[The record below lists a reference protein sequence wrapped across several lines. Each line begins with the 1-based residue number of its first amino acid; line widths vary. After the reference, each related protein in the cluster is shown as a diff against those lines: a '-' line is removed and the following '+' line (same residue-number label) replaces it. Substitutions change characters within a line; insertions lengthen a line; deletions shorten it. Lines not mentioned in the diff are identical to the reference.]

1 MLLQS
6 SEPDKVINF
15 ISSKIKNF
23 FIKYPNFKL
32 FLLKLQFFRYILL
45 EKSKDEIKNF
55 YITNIFPLIKN
66 KSNYN
71 EIEKNLFYIFENEYM
86 IKNRIYQSIWEECTN
101 LFIIGLEIALNEILK
116 SKNEKINHKCNYC
129 KNCKDRE
136 LYRCRY
142 GKIETIEEE
151 IINKFKE
158 NDINMSNNRKF
169 SFEINSINSDN
180 FDYFEKNE
188 TFPFDEEEF
197 QIMNY
202 ELNNNNN
209 FNINNS
215 YKEENMQIDS
225 FLFEPE
231 IKGEKGNKSVRINN
245 INDIKINN
253 CISNRTSKQN
263 QKSNNNS
270 LRKQK
275 LKEFQFKFTKRENI
289 DKKILR
295 KFRKFLKDKS
305 KKNFYEVTK
314 ILSNSKFW
322 YDFITQNL
330 MPPFNYLTEKKEF
343 KSFNTTYMS
352 WVFEHKFSLELY
364 NIFIKYSFNNLCE
377 HFQYIYHLN
386 NNNEEFNQ
394 LKIYLNTLPLI
405 FSTGNSSQSN
415 IRSSTDC
422 GNENRK
428 ELLDDEDE
436 NNNLIDK
443 TMSLTYLKDNDI
455 FNELIKDK
463 M

>member
-6 SEPDKVINF
+6 SDPDKVINF

-215 YKEENMQIDS
+215 YKDENMQIDS

-253 CISNRTSKQN
+253 CI
-263 QKSNNNS
+263 
-270 LRKQK
+270 
-275 LKEFQFKFTKRENI
+275 
-289 DKKILR
+289 
-295 KFRKFLKDKS
+295 
-305 KKNFYEVTK
+305 
-314 ILSNSKFW
+314 
-322 YDFITQNL
+322 
-330 MPPFNYLTEKKEF
+330 
-343 KSFNTTYMS
+343 
-352 WVFEHKFSLELY
+352 
-364 NIFIKYSFNNLCE
+364 
-377 HFQYIYHLN
+377 
-386 NNNEEFNQ
+386 
-394 LKIYLNTLPLI
+394 
-405 FSTGNSSQSN
+405 
-415 IRSSTDC
+415 
-422 GNENRK
+422 
-428 ELLDDEDE
+428 
-436 NNNLIDK
+436 
-443 TMSLTYLKDNDI
+443 
-455 FNELIKDK
+455 
-463 M
+463 

>member
-1 MLLQS
+1 MLLCS

-23 FIKYPNFKL
+23 FVKYPNFKL

-71 EIEKNLFYIFENEYM
+71 EIEKNLFYIFENENM
-86 IKNRIYQSIWEECTN
+86 IKSRIYQSIWEECTN
-101 LFIIGLEIALNEILK
+101 LFIIGLEIALNEMLK
-116 SKNEKINHKCNYC
+116 SKNEKINHKCDYC
-129 KNCKDRE
+129 ENCKDRE

-151 IINKFKE
+151 IINKYKE
-158 NDINMSNNRKF
+158 NDIYNGNNRKF

-188 TFPFDEEEF
+188 SFPFDEEEF
-197 QIMNY
+197 QIMNF
-202 ELNNNNN
+202 ELNNNN
-209 FNINNS
+209 FNNNNN
-215 YKEENMQIDS
+215 KDENMQIDS

-231 IKGEKGNKSVRINN
+231 IKSEKGNRSVKINN
-245 INDIKINN
+245 INDTKINN
-253 CISNRTSKQN
+253 SISNRTSKLN
-263 QKSNNNS
+263 QKSNNS

-275 LKEFQFKFTKRENI
+275 LKEFQFKFTKRENV

-305 KKNFYEVTK
+305 KKNFYEVTN

-330 MPPFNYLTEKKEF
+330 MPPFIYLTEKKEF

-364 NIFIKYSFNNLCE
+364 NIFIKYSFKNLCE

-386 NNNEEFNQ
+386 DDNEEFNQ
-394 LKIYLNTLPLI
+394 LKTYLNTLPLI
-405 FSTGNSSQSN
+405 FSMGNTSQSN

-422 GNENRK
+422 GNDNRK
-428 ELLDDEDE
+428 ELLDDDDE
-436 NNNLIDK
+436 NINLYDK

>member
-1 MLLQS
+1 MLLCS

-23 FIKYPNFKL
+23 FVKYPNFKL
-32 FLLKLQFFRYILL
+32 FLLKLQIFRYILL
-45 EKSKDEIKNF
+45 EKSKEEIKNF

-71 EIEKNLFYIFENEYM
+71 EIEKNLLYIFDNEYM
-86 IKNRIYQSIWEECTN
+86 IKSRIYQSIWEECTH
-101 LFIIGLEIALNEILK
+101 LFIIGLEIALNEMLK
-116 SKNEKINHKCNYC
+116 SKNAKINHKCDYC
-129 KNCKDRE
+129 DNCKDRE

-151 IINKFKE
+151 IINKYKE
-158 NDINMSNNRKF
+158 NDIYNGNNRKF

-188 TFPFDEEEF
+188 SFPFDEEEF
-197 QIMNY
+197 QIMNF
-202 ELNNNNN
+202 ELNNNN
-209 FNINNS
+209 IN
-215 YKEENMQIDS
+215 KDENMQIDS
-225 FLFEPE
+225 FFFEPE
-231 IKGEKGNKSVRINN
+231 IKSEKGNRSVKINN

-253 CISNRTSKQN
+253 CISNRTSKIN
-263 QKSNNNS
+263 QKSNNS

-275 LKEFQFKFTKRENI
+275 LKEFQFKFTKRENV

-330 MPPFNYLTEKKEF
+330 MPPFIYLTEKKEF

-364 NIFIKYSFNNLCE
+364 NIFIRHSFNNLCE

-386 NNNEEFNQ
+386 DDNEEFNQ
-394 LKIYLNTLPLI
+394 LKTYLNTLPLI
-405 FSTGNSSQSN
+405 FSMGKSSQSN
-415 IRSSTDC
+415 LRSSTDC
-422 GNENRK
+422 GNDNRK

>member
-1 MLLQS
+1 MLLCS

-23 FIKYPNFKL
+23 FVKYPNFKL
-32 FLLKLQFFRYILL
+32 FLLKLQIFRYILL
-45 EKSKDEIKNF
+45 EKSKEEIKNF

-71 EIEKNLFYIFENEYM
+71 EIEKNLLYIFDNEYM
-86 IKNRIYQSIWEECTN
+86 IKSRIYQSIWEECTH
-101 LFIIGLEIALNEILK
+101 LFIIGLEIALNEMLK
-116 SKNEKINHKCNYC
+116 SKNAKINHKCDYC
-129 KNCKDRE
+129 DNCKDRE

-151 IINKFKE
+151 IINKYKE
-158 NDINMSNNRKF
+158 NDINNGNNRKF

-188 TFPFDEEEF
+188 SFPFDEEEF
-197 QIMNY
+197 QIMNF
-202 ELNNNNN
+202 ELNNNN
-209 FNINNS
+209 IN
-215 YKEENMQIDS
+215 KDENMQIDS

-231 IKGEKGNKSVRINN
+231 IKSEKGNRSVKINN

-253 CISNRTSKQN
+253 CISNRTSKIN
-263 QKSNNNS
+263 QKSNNS

-275 LKEFQFKFTKRENI
+275 LKEFQFKFTKRENV

-305 KKNFYEVTK
+305 KKNVYEVTN
-314 ILSNSKFW
+314 ILLNSKFW

-330 MPPFNYLTEKKEF
+330 MPPFIYLTEKKEF

-364 NIFIKYSFNNLCE
+364 NIFIRHSFNNLCE

-386 NNNEEFNQ
+386 DDNEEFNQ
-394 LKIYLNTLPLI
+394 LKTYLNTLPLI
-405 FSTGNSSQSN
+405 FSMGKSSQSN
-415 IRSSTDC
+415 LRSSTDC
-422 GNENRK
+422 GNDNRK

-436 NNNLIDK
+436 NINLYDK